1 MGNPDFKDVLRE
13 LIEKNGGLNPGNLA
27 RLSDKI
33 REFKPEFSAT
43 YLRRLLSG
51 YPPTKE
57 DREAIS
63 QALEPDHEWWMS
75 NHWRV
80 EEVDD
85 RKLASLAYHF
95 TKSQV
100 LIVRLVN
107 DFKNRV
113 SHRNMM
119 PSNPEAIKIFSE
131 LYEEMRLEVE
141 MEVFG
146 LSA

>member
-63 QALEPDHEWWMS
+63 QALEPAHERWMS
-75 NHWRV
+75 DHWRI
-80 EEVDD
+80 EELDD
-85 RKLASLAYHF
+85 RKLASLASQI
-95 TKSQV
+95 TKSRV
-100 LIVRLVN
+100 LAAELVN
-107 DFKNRV
+107 EFKNDV
-113 SHRNMM
+113 SHRNMAL
-119 PSNPEAIKIFSE
+119 SDTEVSKNLSD
-131 LYEEMRLEVE
+131 LHEEKQLEVE
-141 MEVFG
+141 MAVFG
-146 LSA
+146 LS

>member
-63 QALEPDHEWWMS
+63 QALEPAHEKWMS
-75 NHWRV
+75 DHWRI
-80 EEVDD
+80 EELDD
-85 RKLASLAYHF
+85 RKLASLASQI
-95 TKSQV
+95 TKSHV
-100 LIVRLVN
+100 LAVELVN
-107 DFKNRV
+107 EFKNDV
-113 SHRNMM
+113 SHRNMAL
-119 PSNPEAIKIFSE
+119 SDTEVSKNLSD
-131 LYEEMRLEVE
+131 LHEEKQLEVE
-141 MEVFG
+141 MAVFG
-146 LSA
+146 LS

>member
-13 LIEKNGGLNPGNLA
+13 LIEKNGGLEPSNLA

-63 QALEPDHEWWMS
+63 QTLEPAHERWMS
-75 NHWRV
+75 DHWRI
-80 EEVDD
+80 EELDD
-85 RKLASLAYHF
+85 RKLASLASRI
-95 TKSQV
+95 TKSPV
-100 LIVRLVN
+100 LAAELVN
-107 DFKNRV
+107 DFKNHV
-113 SHRNMM
+113 SHRNMAL
-119 PSNPEAIKIFSE
+119 SDTEVSKIFLE
-131 LYEEMRLEVE
+131 RHEEKRPEVE
-141 MEVFG
+141 MDVFG
-146 LSA
+146 LS

>member
-13 LIEKNGGLNPGNLA
+13 LIEKNGGLEPSNLA

-63 QALEPDHEWWMS
+63 QTLEPAHERWMS

-85 RKLASLAYHF
+85 RKLASLASQI
-95 TKSQV
+95 TKSRELAV
-100 LIVRLVN
+100 GLVD
-107 DFKNRV
+107 DFKSQV
-113 SHRNMM
+113 SHRNMV
-119 PSNPEAIKIFSE
+119 SSDTEVSE
-131 LYEEMRLEVE
+131 ILLDLHEEKQLEVE
-141 MEVFG
+141 MDVFR
-146 LSA
+146 LSE

>member
-1 MGNPDFKDVLRE
+1 MGNSDFKDVLRE
-13 LIEKNGGLNPGNLA
+13 LIEKNGGLERSNLA

-33 REFKPEFSAT
+33 REFKPEFSVA
-43 YLRRLLSG
+43 YLMRLLSG
-51 YPPTKE
+51 HPPTKE

-63 QALEPDHEWWMS
+63 QALEPAHEKWMS
-75 NHWRV
+75 DHWRV

>member
-13 LIEKNGGLNPGNLA
+13 LIEKNGGLEPSNLA

-51 YPPTKE
+51 HPPTKE

-63 QALEPDHEWWMS
+63 QALEPAHEKWMS
-75 NHWRV
+75 DHWRIEEV
-80 EEVDD
+80 EE
-85 RKLASLAYHF
+85 RKLAFIAYRF
-95 TKSQV
+95 TKNQK
-100 LIVRLVN
+100 LIVELVD

-113 SHRNMM
+113 SHRNIT
-119 PSNPEAIKIFSE
+119 PSESEAIKILSE
-131 LYEEMRLEVE
+131 LYKEKELKDE
-141 MEVFG
+141 MELFR
-146 LSA
+146 LSV